1 MLNFPAT
8 SSQTLSMKHRFGLR
22 RFEKTLERVLGEGWQ
37 ALEAEGLLPEVLA
50 YGVISPEGMECV
62 EPFVFTRS
70 DAAMLLKQWGEESA
84 PDPRCALVFP
94 PGVHQGERLEELFRP
109 VVEAYGRIEI
119 DEQAA
124 LDNEARSII
133 EGAVI
138 RVVKRLVAAG
148 ALGDRSAA
156 EAPFLGYFGYEL
168 GSEELA
174 GHLRELNPPE
184 WVDEWIAK
192 PAEPPRG
199 CLVSLGK
206 PAVDVSVDAMSVH
219 PGSGLVVHTAWSG
232 LVRLWNTSDLT
243 KSFWSRTDLDHRV
256 TAHSLSANGRELF
269 LAWRD
274 GTPQGFGVQ
283 VFMIATRKRR
293 DLRLALANEC
303 WALAGAPH
311 RPWIAAGTA
320 AGGIQ
325 VWDTESDC
333 LIREWPA
340 HGAPIRALR
349 YSRDGR
355 ILFSATREDGLKAW
369 AADGPQ
375 ELFSVAMDAESVTPT
390 PDGRELVVLSCG
402 IRSNE
407 LSQVVTIVDADRGMV
422 LGRLELNPAKGS
434 CEYDHLRHGAKCAA
448 VSDDGTRLAL
458 GVGFGEGNAHVR
470 LLDYATGKELERVN
484 VGHDCVNGLSFF
496 PGNARRLLFSGRH
509 FRGAQLYDWTSPQ

>member
-1 MLNFPAT
+1 MANPD
-8 SSQTLSMKHRFGLR
+8 GLR
-22 RFEKTLERVLGEGWQ
+22 RFERKLERALFEGWQ

-70 DAAMLLKQWGEESA
+70 DAVAILKQWEEESA
-84 PDPRCALVFP
+84 PDPRCALAFP
-94 PGVHQGERLEELFRP
+94 PGVHQGERLDELFRP

-133 EGAVI
+133 ETVVI
-138 RVVKRLVAAG
+138 RVIKRLVAAG

-156 EAPFLGYFGYEL
+156 GAPFLGYFGYEL
-168 GSEELA
+168 GGGELA

-199 CLVSLGK
+199 CLVSCGRS
-206 PAVDVSVDAMSVH
+206 AADVSVDDMSVH
-219 PGSGLVVHTAWSG
+219 PESGLVVHTAWSG
-232 LVRLWNTSDLT
+232 LVRLWNLADLT
-243 KSFWSRTDLDHRV
+243 KPSWTHTDFSHGV
-256 TAHSLSANGRELF
+256 TAHAISADGRELF
-269 LAWRD
+269 LAWRE
-274 GTPQGFGVQ
+274 GSRRGFGVQ
-283 VFMIATRKRR
+283 AFKVATRKRR
-293 DLRLALANEC
+293 DLTLALAGEC
-303 WALAGAPH
+303 WALVCAPH
-311 RPWIAAGTA
+311 RSWIAVGTA

-325 VWDTESDC
+325 VWDTDSDC
-333 LIREWPA
+333 LVREWPA

-349 YSRDGR
+349 FARDGS
-355 ILFSATREDGLKAW
+355 ILFSGTREDGLKAW
-369 AADGPQ
+369 KTDGSL
-375 ELFSVAMDAESVTPT
+375 ELYSVAMDAESVTPT

-402 IRSNE
+402 LQNKE
-407 LSQVVTIVDADRGMV
+407 LSQVVTIMDADRGMV
-422 LGRLELNPAKGS
+422 LRRLELNPEKGS
-434 CEYDHLRHGAKCAA
+434 SEFDHLRHGARCAA

-470 LLDYATGKELERVN
+470 LIDYATCRELERVN
-484 VGHDCVNGLSFF
+484 VGHDCVNGVSFF